1 MFQNSTTCSTEVEQK
16 LQIRKYLSKD
26 YDSVRKIFSTEMPE
40 AFVPA
45 LKANWNGDHPE
56 TVKCH
61 LAILMACGLATQL
74 ISLEFGILTLGII
87 ATVYFKVVYDWYFGR
102 IR

>member
-16 LQIRKYLSKD
+16 LQIRKYLPKD
-26 YDSVRKIFSTEMPE
+26 YDLVRKIFSTEMPE

-56 TVKCH
+56 TLKCH

-74 ISLEFGILTLGII
+74 ISLEFGILALGMI
-87 ATVYFKVVYDWYFGR
+87 AVVYFKVVHDWYFGR